1 MSSRHRAAA
10 AGWAAG
16 LAAVLA
22 AGCSDGPKTATVSGV
37 VKVAGKAPEKG
48 SVTFVPADGKG
59 VTAGG
64 SIGPNGRYTATGVPY
79 GRMKVEVRVP
89 KVVGKK
95 ALYGKD
101 GPYMDVL
108 DEVLPDKYHNSTEL
122 TFDVSGNTTK
132 DWDLTPK

>member
-1 MSSRHRAAA
+1 MTSRHRAAA

-16 LAAVLA
+16 LAAALA
-22 AGCSDGPKTATVSGV
+22 TGCGDGPRTATVSGV
-37 VKVAGKAPEKG
+37 VKVAGKPAEKG

-59 VTAGG
+59 STAGG
-64 SIGPNGRYTATGVPY
+64 SIGPDGSYTATGVPH

-95 ALYGKD
+95 PLYGKD

-108 DEVLPDKYHNSTEL
+108 AEVLPDKYHNSTEL
-122 TFDVSGNTTK
+122 TVEVSGNATK